1 MSACKADDVAYREA
15 VMSKNVSVI
24 RCRFACSD
32 RVHLSP
38 SQMV

>member
-15 VMSKNVSVI
+15 VMSQI
-24 RCRFACSD
+24 A
-32 RVHLSP
+32 RVQLFP